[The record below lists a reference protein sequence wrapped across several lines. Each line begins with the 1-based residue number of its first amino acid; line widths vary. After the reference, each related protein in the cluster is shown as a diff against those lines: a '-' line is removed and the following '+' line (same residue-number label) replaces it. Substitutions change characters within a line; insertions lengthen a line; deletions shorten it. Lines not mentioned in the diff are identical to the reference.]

1 MIKIEI
7 LFTINIQLEIK
18 MLLAFRLLRKLNLR
32 IIIANNLKFNVI
44 IIKLQKKEKNF
55 TSKVLKKAQEMLKI
69 FRFLIRILQ
78 IKKWR

>member
-55 TSKVLKKAQEMLKI
+55 ISKVLKKAQEMLKI